1 MDAVLV
7 AQFWFVAALLV
18 LTPGADWAY
27 AIASGVQSRSFVP
40 SILGILVGYAVV
52 VAVVAVGVGAFVAR
66 FPMALL
72 VLTLA
77 GAAYL
82 IWLGGTALLRSAPRL
97 DVGDRTMGR
106 NAVGRFLRGVG
117 VSGFNPKG
125 LLLLLALLPQFTTP
139 GGLPSVVQMLI
150 LGALHLLDC
159 AIVYSTVAALAR
171 RLLRSRPR
179 TTVVVAKVAGI
190 AMLVVGAGLV
200 VEQVATVA

>member
-7 AQFWFVAALLV
+7 AQFWFVAALLA

-27 AIASGVQSRSFVP
+27 AVASGLQPRSFVP
-40 SILGILVGYAVV
+40 SILGMLVGYAVV
-52 VAVVAVGVGAFVAR
+52 IVVVAVGVGAFVAR

-72 VLTLA
+72 VLTMA
-77 GAAYL
+77 GSAYL
-82 IWLGGTALLRSAPRL
+82 LWLGGNALLRRAPRIDL
-97 DVGDRTMGR
+97 DDRAIVG
-106 NAVGRFLRGVG
+106 NAAGRFLRGVG
-117 VSGFNPKG
+117 VSGINPKG
-125 LLLLLALLPQFTTP
+125 LLLLLAVLPQFTTP
-139 GGLPSVVQMLI
+139 SGLPSVVQMLI

-190 AMLVVGAGLV
+190 AMLAIGAGLV
-200 VEQVATVA
+200 VEQVATVV